1 MSGSILEPTNV
12 DVIRRVLSVAETG
25 NQEWNPSAVYIYPD
39 DNRYDPPRKQ
49 ITLSIGFTEGG
60 GNLTKVINRY
70 KKKGGRHGADFER
83 YLPGLGA
90 RGNSLAG
97 NEEFKKLLIQAG
109 RDPVMIETQ
118 KEMFDELYLGPAFR
132 WGAENGFKEPLSY
145 LVIADSFLHSGSML
159 GFLMAKF
166 PEKKP
171 AAGGNERK
179 WIMDYLRVR
188 KDWLKKHSNR
198 ILNAT
203 VYRAE
208 CFLEAI
214 AKENW
219 ALTGKLVMHG
229 TEVLPVA

>member
-1 MSGSILEPTNV
+1 MNLEQSNI
-12 DVIRRVLSVAETG
+12 DFIRRVLSVAETG
-25 NQEWNPSAVYIYPD
+25 RQEWNASAVYIYPD
-39 DNRYDPPRKQ
+39 DNRYDPPKRQ

-60 GNLTKVINRY
+60 GNLSKVIKRY
-70 KKKGGRHGADFER
+70 MSKGGKSAAAFEP

-90 RGNSLAG
+90 RGLGLAG
-97 NEEFKKLLIQAG
+97 NEAFKKLLIEAG
-109 RDPVMIETQ
+109 REPVMVEAQ
-118 KEMFDELYLGPAFR
+118 KEMFDELYLGPAFV
-132 WGAENGFKEPLSY
+132 WAAENGFKEPLSY

-159 GFLMAKF
+159 GFLMSKF

-188 KDWLKKHSNR
+188 KDWLKKHSNK

-208 CFLEAI
+208 CFLEGI